1 MPVICKR
8 FNKNVGAGNET
19 AMSESDVRSTIMYD
33 PIYIHS
39 YITTSNDL
47 LTVRRRSDQ
56 AGGLQVDFCSERMI
70 D

>member
-19 AMSESDVRSTIMYD
+19 AMSESTDVRSAIMYD
-33 PIYIHS
+33 PTYIHS

-47 LTVRRRSDQ
+47 LTIRRRSDQ
-56 AGGLQVDFCSERMI
+56 AGGLQIDFCSKRI